1 MEGAYALVGLLVGLA
16 VGLTGI
22 GGGSL
27 MTPLLVLVFGLPAAV
42 AVGTDLIYACL
53 TKFAGVW
60 VYHRERVVVWP
71 VVALLLTGSLPGAL
85 LTIVFLAR
93 LADGLDLDSII
104 KPTLGAALLVTGFV
118 LMFRERL
125 GRLAGRRLGRLRAGL
140 SRRTGRITVAVG
152 LVMGVLVTLSSV
164 GAGAIGTVA
173 LLSLYPGLPLV
184 SIVATE
190 LAHAVI
196 LTAVAGLGHW
206 HLGTVDVSLLALL
219 LMGSLPG
226 VWLGSRIGLR
236 LPEHYVRP
244 ILAGMLLC
252 VGLRFAL

>member
-1 MEGAYALVGLLVGLA
+1 MEGAYALAGLLVGVA

-27 MTPLLVLVFGLPAAV
+27 MTPLLILVFGVPAAV
-42 AVGTDLIYACL
+42 AVGTDLLYACL
-53 TKFAGVW
+53 TKLTGVW
-60 VYHRERVVVWP
+60 VYQREHRVKWP
-71 VVALLLTGSLPGAL
+71 IVRLLLAGSLPGAL
-85 LTIVFLAR
+85 LTIAFLNR
-93 LADGLDLDSII
+93 LAGDLDLDWIV

-118 LMFRERL
+118 LMFRDRL
-125 GRLAGRRLGRLRAGL
+125 SRFAGHRLGRLRVGMA
-140 SRRTGRITVAVG
+140 RRTDRITVIVG
-152 LVMGVLVTLSSV
+152 LVLGVLVTLSSV

-173 LLSLYPGLPLV
+173 LLALYPGLPLV

-206 HLGTVDVSLLALL
+206 HLGTVDVSLLVLL

-226 VWLGSRIGLR
+226 VWLGSRMGLR